1 MLRRLSSKPF
11 AVVRQATLA
20 LIKEVEESSAGSRL
34 VLTGPSGCGKS
45 MLLKQAVEYC
55 AQKDWLT
62 LYIPKAARLVD
73 STTPY
78 TYDLRS
84 RTYLQPKASSQA
96 LKRFLVANST
106 LLQNLT
112 TSQDVVLEKAMIPAG
127 TPLPKFIQVGLDE
140 QSSSPAILD
149 ALFHKIGTQTDYPV
163 LLAIDDFQAL
173 YCTSRYRDPHFNSI
187 RPYHLSLPRL
197 LMEYA
202 SGKRTLARGTVVG
215 AITDSDPS
223 WRPPLE
229 LRTALGIPHGQPVSP
244 YAKRSETVRQ
254 YTKGLKP
261 FAVPSQLSLDEAASI
276 FEHWKS
282 GGAFDSPV
290 SDELFLAKYSE
301 SSGNP
306 REFVWKGLLSNFD
319 PR

>member
-1 MLRRLSSKPF
+1 
-11 AVVRQATLA
+11 
-20 LIKEVEESSAGSRL
+20 
-34 VLTGPSGCGKS
+34 

-55 AQKDWLT
+55 AQKEWLT

-127 TPLPKFIQVGLDE
+127 TPLPKFIHVGLDE
-140 QSSSPAILD
+140 QSASPAILD
-149 ALFHKIGTQTDYPV
+149 ALFDKIGTQTDYPV

-202 SGKRTLARGTVVG
+202 SGKRTLARGAVVG